1 MAVDTK
7 LILRPG
13 DKLTFV
19 VTATDPLG
27 EALEYKCAQNVSP
40 EANWQESNIIEIV
53 IEDKHI
59 AKKKV
64 FFVCIRSKRNYH
76 ANESFDDMALFS
88 YTILPVK

>member
-1 MAVDTK
+1 VFV
-7 LILRPG
+7 

-27 EALEYKCAQNVSP
+27 EALEYNFASRVNP

-59 AKKKV
+59 AKNQV
-64 FFVCIRSKRNYH
+64 FYVSIRSKRNYH
-76 ANESFDDMALFS
+76 ANEYSDDLASFK